1 MIRRAAAVGCMVTA
15 LLCGCGAEADSAPV
29 VADKQACTSIDEH
42 LRPLRERVAAGGLDQ
57 VALIINSELDRA
69 SLHAIVQLVLDVA
82 QQLPAGTLDKA
93 GELARHPQ
101 AARLV
106 PIVVA
111 LLEPLPGDAKASPP
125 VPAKSAELKAFSR
138 IATTCLRA
146 PLFAALTDVLRDER
160 LGPALN
166 NLLGSADAAVAARK
180 ALRRAG
186 VQTKDGFVTLFQNLA
201 LSIAAPDFDPRPLVD
216 LLDALAGQDTGLIAG
231 GRDLFRLLTL
241 APDGS
246 VAWSRVDAV
255 STAMVCF
262 NSLDEDFIL
271 PAYWY
276 DILLS
281 PAVSQALKGPPG
293 TPPLDTA
300 PIVELARLGA
310 YATDVLAQSEASRD
324 ALGQVLSLL
333 LRPDLSIAAIPEV
346 IGLLESDALPGLFAL
361 LADLATTPC
370 LEEDG

>member
-1 MIRRAAAVGCMVTA
+1 M
-15 LLCGCGAEADSAPV
+15 

-93 GELARHPQ
+93 GELATHPQ